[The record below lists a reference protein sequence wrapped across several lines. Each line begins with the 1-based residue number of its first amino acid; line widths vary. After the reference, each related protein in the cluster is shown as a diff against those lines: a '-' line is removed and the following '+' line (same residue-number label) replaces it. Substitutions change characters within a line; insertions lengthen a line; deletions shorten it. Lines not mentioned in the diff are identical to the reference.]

1 MNEWQT
7 HYIPLSCPTKLAFR
21 AFLPLATSLSVTV
34 VHRFILPWGV
44 SGSHQMKHVTSAII
58 KNNTTWYSHAVC
70 LLVCVCPCW
79 SHYWPGILGPV
90 HHVFNV
96 VLISHKVNAQ
106 QAGVAVGG
114 VEGLK
119 AVTQFLL
126 HWQASQ
132 TAAQMLQV
140 WGRNA
145 CWYSTVHKQ
154 KCCCSQTSMRLN
166 SLWS

>member
-21 AFLPLATSLSVTV
+21 VFLPLATSLSVTV

-44 SGSHQMKHVTSAII
+44 RGRNTMKHVIC
-58 KNNTTWYSHAVC
+58 AVC
-70 LLVCVCPCW
+70 LIVGVCPCW
-79 SHYWPGILGPV
+79 SHYWPGVLGPV

-96 VLISHKVNAQ
+96 VLIRHKVNAQ

-126 HWQASQ
+126 HCQASQ

-145 CWYSTVHKQ
+145 CWYSTVHRQ
-154 KCCCSQTSMRLN
+154 KCCSTHTSTRWN